1 MRCIIQPRKDQSF
14 IQWLIEID
22 LPSYLPLQRI
32 LKKQLLNSGPS
43 CRGKIQN
50 KTLIWIYLYIHIL
63 INYTLLMSFFHIK
76 ISFYSSR
83 NSPPPASLT
92 PGPTNS
98 ILKLNGNPGDG
109 DNGASMLTPVSIFLN
124 IDI

>member
-1 MRCIIQPRKDQSF
+1 
-14 IQWLIEID
+14 
-22 LPSYLPLQRI
+22 
-32 LKKQLLNSGPS
+32 
-43 CRGKIQN
+43 
-50 KTLIWIYLYIHIL
+50 
-63 INYTLLMSFFHIK
+63 MSFNFPYLK

-109 DNGASMLTPVSIFLN
+109 DNGASMLTPVSISKIL
-124 IDI
+124 IDNFEGSCWFKPGLIFF